1 MNKVNNKRSRYL
13 RRVRRRLQLPGQL
26 KDRVMNDFATSFQA
40 RAEEG
45 KTDAEIILELGSPKD
60 AAAVRNEQMKDY
72 TFRKSP
78 WRYLFAIVA
87 IYGVIK
93 LLKALASLITA
104 FYLGVSMAVNDAASI
119 GIIGGA
125 DGPTAIFVT
134 TPRWTANII
143 PVAALMIGIIGF
155 VLLSRCRRK

>member
-60 AAAVRNEQMKDY
+60 AAAVLNEQMR
-72 TFRKSP
+72 TI
-78 WRYLFAIVA
+78 LFGKVPGGICLR
-87 IYGVIK
+87 
-93 LLKALASLITA
+93 LLPFTE
-104 FYLGVSMAVNDAASI
+104 
-119 GIIGGA
+119 
-125 DGPTAIFVT
+125 
-134 TPRWTANII
+134 
-143 PVAALMIGIIGF
+143 
-155 VLLSRCRRK
+155 